1 VYPSGSATLAY
12 GSPGACSPRSS
23 TRPPACSA
31 RRTASPTA
39 PRRCRPGGSR
49 RAARRRLPG
58 PGAFLIGRGRVQRQ
72 RVARFLWLPA
82 GKTVMQAIAQFTP
95 EDRHT
100 FERLLNQ
107 IADHL
112 EHAVHPPSQAG
123 SH

>member
-1 VYPSGSATLAY
+1 VLPALEHAAACLLRPAHRLAD
-12 GSPGACSPRSS
+12 
-23 TRPPACSA
+23 
-31 RRTASPTA
+31 
-39 PRRCRPGGSR
+39 GSR
-49 RAARRRLPG
+49 GDIGQVEAEGLPAAWLPG

-72 RVARFLWLPA
+72 RVARCLWLPA

-112 EHAVHPPSQAG
+112 EHAVHRPSQAD